1 MLDVSPSWI
10 FKIDWKSERII
21 SIENNHQNSILQVN
35 HFLKQLEREKQKQQQ
50 QITQDRLNNEFEKM
64 NESFS
69 ILRNQIDNERNNI
82 RNESVRDSNEM
93 KVLIGQNHK

>member
-1 MLDVSPSWI
+1 
-10 FKIDWKSERII
+10 
-21 SIENNHQNSILQVN
+21 
-35 HFLKQLEREKQKQQQ
+35 
-50 QITQDRLNNEFEKM
+50 M

>member
-1 MLDVSPSWI
+1 
-10 FKIDWKSERII
+10 
-21 SIENNHQNSILQVN
+21 
-35 HFLKQLEREKQKQQQ
+35 
-50 QITQDRLNNEFEKM
+50 M

-82 RNESVRDSNEM
+82 RNESVRDANEM